1 MPILKIDEIINPNKQ
16 KLTPIKEKQDIFIPD
31 IVDKNIPRRNGSIV
45 IFTGSGGSG
54 KTSMLLNMFKSKNQ
68 YRGKFDNI
76 YYFCP
81 MASYLSIS
89 NHPFKKLDN
98 LYHELTIENLENVY
112 NELIFKKEAYE
123 QYLEKQKEKQRNKNK
138 KKPKE
143 QFVEYLDDEP
153 ENESEDEDEITEI
166 QYSCVIID
174 DFANDLKNNDIQ
186 KQLNKMLIKARHL
199 CCMFIFTLQSYIYF
213 PLTLRKQITYA
224 IIFKPKSIAEWN
236 SITDELIHYNK
247 EDSLKLFNY
256 IFDVPYSTFGYD
268 TIENKV
274 YKNFNLLKIEN
285 N

>member
-1 MPILKIDEIINPNKQ
+1 MPILKIHEIINPNKQ

-68 YRGKFDNI
+68 YRVKFDNI

-81 MASYLSIS
+81 M
-89 NHPFKKLDN
+89 
-98 LYHELTIENLENVY
+98 ENLENVY

-213 PLTLRKQITYA
+213 PLTLRKQITFA

-256 IFDVPYSTFGYD
+256 IFDEPYSTFGYD